1 MKITVQRLRELIN
14 EELVREQDFPPQRT
28 GLSAGGWEGLRDP
41 RGSGFDE
48 FPLTEPERIG
58 DLIAAAME
66 NGIRDVLERELG
78 EKGLQAW
85 DLHLADVDED
95 ILRIAMVMRD
105 HAMGLTGEPEGV
117 TGAEEEAEL

>member
-14 EELVREQDFPPQRT
+14 EELVREVDMPPSRT

-41 RGSGFDE
+41 RDAGLDE

-58 DLIAAAME
+58 DLIAGAME
-66 NGIRDVLERELG
+66 DGIRDVLERELG

-85 DLHLADVDED
+85 DRYLADVDED
-95 ILRIAMVMRD
+95 ILRIAMIMRD
-105 HAMGLTGEPEGV
+105 HAMGLAGEPEGV
-117 TGAEEEAEL
+117 TGAEGEAEL